1 MRTTLVINDEIYKKI
16 KSKAAL
22 EGRKVTELI
31 EEGLILRLN
40 EDLQIK
46 KSQKKK
52 KSPTLPIMDRSNGIT
67 LFQGKTTLEY
77 IEHLK
82 NLEIYGK

>member
-1 MRTTLVINDEIYKKI
+1 LPKNLTIDP
-16 KSKAAL
+16 S
-22 EGRKVTELI
+22 RKEFLSI
-31 EEGLILRLN
+31 RFE
-40 EDLQIK
+40 
-46 KSQKKK
+46 KKK